1 MHFATQLKH
10 GEIAEVP
17 ISVGL
22 ERKLKVTKAKEMKA
36 AMKIG
41 AQASLIEVDIR
52 NMAIGLA
59 KNELQAK

>member
-1 MHFATQLKH
+1 
-10 GEIAEVP
+10 
-17 ISVGL
+17 
-22 ERKLKVTKAKEMKA
+22 MKA